1 MKYAL
6 LVAAVLAF
14 SAPALAADEAKEAAP
29 ATQAAAEAATT
40 PAAVDFAKLDT
51 NTDGALSK
59 EEFDAAKL
67 EGKTFEA
74 ADADKDGKVTA
85 EELAK

>member
-14 SAPALAADEAKEAAP
+14 SAPALAADESKEAA
-29 ATQAAAEAATT
+29 TQATSEAATT
-40 PAAVDFAKLDT
+40 PAAVDFAKLDA

>member
-1 MKYAL
+1 MKYAFL
-6 LVAAVLAF
+6 VLAALAVA
-14 SAPALAADEAKEAAP
+14 SAPALAADKEAAP
-29 ATQAAAEAATT
+29 AATAT
-40 PAAVDFAKLDT
+40 ATATVTTAPDFAKLDT
-51 NTDGALSK
+51 NADGSLSK

>member
-1 MKYAL
+1 MKYAF

-14 SAPALAADEAKEAAP
+14 AAPAVAADAAKEAP

-51 NTDGALSK
+51 NTDGSLSK

>member
-14 SAPALAADEAKEAAP
+14 AAPAFAEEAAKEAAP
-29 ATQAAAEAATT
+29 AAAAEAVAA
-40 PAAVDFAKLDT
+40 PAADFAKLDT
-51 NTDGALSK
+51 NADGSLSK

>member
-14 SAPALAADEAKEAAP
+14 SAPAFAEEAAKEAAP
-29 ATQAAAEAATT
+29 AATEAAA
-40 PAAVDFAKLDT
+40 PAADFAKLDT
-51 NTDGALSK
+51 NADGSLSK

>member
-14 SAPALAADEAKEAAP
+14 SAPAFAEEAAKEAAP
-29 ATQAAAEAATT
+29 AATEAAAA
-40 PAAVDFAKLDT
+40 PAADFAKLDT
-51 NTDGALSK
+51 NADASLSK